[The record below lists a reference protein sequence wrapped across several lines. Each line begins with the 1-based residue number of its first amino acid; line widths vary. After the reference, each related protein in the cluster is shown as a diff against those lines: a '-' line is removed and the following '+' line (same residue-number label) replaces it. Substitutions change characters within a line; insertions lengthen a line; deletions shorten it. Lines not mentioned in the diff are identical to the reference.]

1 MLGMFCLAICVN
13 TVNPQFYVHHY
24 ITHFVLSQ
32 PNPPQKQRLPDFM
45 QFLYG
50 LHNNIK
56 LGFYCNDNQGIILAY
71 VRFEVLMVADVED
84 YFLKKVWRW

>member
-1 MLGMFCLAICVN
+1 MFCLAICVN
-13 TVNPQFYVHHY
+13 TVTPPPKFYVHHY
-24 ITHFVLSQ
+24 ITHFVTV
-32 PNPPQKQRLPDFM
+32 PAKFPQKQHFPDFM
-45 QFLYG
+45 QFLCG

-56 LGFYCNDNQGIILAY
+56 LGLYCNDNQGIILAY